1 MSGFD
6 HADAKSKFPLGAG
19 IEPVTCI
26 AIGKRTSP
34 DSLSDEIKAREV
46 APRSRKSLDEI
57 VNITW

>member
-6 HADAKSKFPLGAG
+6 NSVAKAKFPLGAG
-19 IEPVTCI
+19 IEPVACI
-26 AIGKRTSP
+26 AVGKKTSP
-34 DSLSDEIKAREV
+34 DALSDEVKAREV